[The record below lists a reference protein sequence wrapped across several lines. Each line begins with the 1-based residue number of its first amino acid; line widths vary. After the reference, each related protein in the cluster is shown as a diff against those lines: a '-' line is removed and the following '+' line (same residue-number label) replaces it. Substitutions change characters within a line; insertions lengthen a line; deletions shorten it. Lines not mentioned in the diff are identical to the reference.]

1 MNSTIARRTYP
12 TVLRGEDLFFLDDGE
27 LLFRAVDPLE
37 EFDAALDGG
46 GDPEGDEED
55 DGVCV
60 GLEPV
65 GVEEGEVEGAML
77 VLKGFPSFLKF
88 GMFSSFGGT
97 GPENILFSTFKSLRG
112 RSCKTLRV
120 PDS

>member
-1 MNSTIARRTYP
+1 MNSTTARRTYP

-77 VLKGFPSFLKF
+77 VLKGFPSFL
-88 GMFSSFGGT
+88 
-97 GPENILFSTFKSLRG
+97 
-112 RSCKTLRV
+112 
-120 PDS
+120 